1 MQLRHVAQ
9 AAQPGSRNCVCVLR
23 LNSRQKI
30 KVDHYLHHPHLSRP
44 KPVLLCRLH
53 AVLGVSGM
61 LEGYSLYVAVKSIR
75 AGAAARK
82 MGFVHYVKRYD

>member
-1 MQLRHVAQ
+1 MRAVEACGAGSTAWESQLRLCAALKSPSNAQ
-9 AAQPGSRNCVCVLR
+9 SWP
-23 LNSRQKI
+23 
-30 KVDHYLHHPHLSRP
+30 LSAP
-44 KPVLLCRLH
+44 PTPVLLCRLH
-53 AVLGVSGM
+53 IHYAVLGVSGM